1 MKKKSF
7 LSGISAKLA
16 LAAVALTTVVFTS
29 CEKEEFNVAP
39 VELPNA
45 SATIAVTVYS
55 LDNGS
60 VLQTSTETIT
70 ASADG
75 TIAAQTKTISAP
87 SIEGYLPG
95 NDITVAIPALSKG
108 QFALIPANIYLQ
120 SELGAAKTPVVTE
133 DKVTSDTPQSPEP
146 SEYTN
151 TTGKEEIKT
160 VSYNAIR
167 GQVVENL
174 DEINKF
180 IDVYVPVS
188 RAAFSNVEINAIL
201 KALVKS
207 YNTGFKTE
215 PATATVV
222 IPANTT
228 LTIIPTTAMNMT
240 ECTITT
246 TIEGTLYTIPN
257 VQIKK
262 AGATTFTTS
271 TNDHGHGHGN
281 NGNAGGGA
289 GGK

>member
-7 LSGISAKLA
+7 LSGIGAKLA
-16 LAAVALTTVVFTS
+16 LAVVALTTVVFTS
-29 CEKEEFNVAP
+29 CEKESINVEP
-39 VELPNA
+39 IELPNA

-60 VLQTSTETIT
+60 VLQKSSETIT
-70 ASADG
+70 AGADG
-75 TIAAQTKTISAP
+75 TIAAQEKTIAAP

-95 NDITVAIPALSKG
+95 EAITVSVPALAKG

-120 SELGAAKTPVVTE
+120 SEVGAAKNPIVTE
-133 DKVTSDTPQSPEP
+133 NKVTPDAPEAP
-146 SEYTN
+146 KTSEYSNDSSTD
-151 TTGKEEIKT
+151 KEVT
-160 VSYNAIR
+160 VTYNAIR

-174 DEINKF
+174 KEVNEY
-180 IDVYVPVS
+180 IDAYVPAS
-188 RAAFSNVEINAIL
+188 KAFTNAEVNTIL

-207 YNTGFKTE
+207 YNTGLKEE

-222 IPANTT
+222 IPANSTI
-228 LTIIPTTAMNMT
+228 TIIPTTEMNKT
-240 ECTITT
+240 VCTITT

-257 VQIKK
+257 VQIRK
-262 AGATTFTTS
+262 AGVTTFTTK
-271 TNDHGHGHGN
+271 TDGHGHGHGD

>member
-7 LSGISAKLA
+7 LSGIGAKLA
-16 LAAVALTTVVFTS
+16 LAAVALTTVMFTS
-29 CEKEEFNVAP
+29 CEKEEFNVEP

-55 LDNGS
+55 LENGS
-60 VLQTSTETIT
+60 VLQSSTETVT
-70 ASADG
+70 AGTDG

-95 NDITVAIPALSKG
+95 KDITVAIPALAKG

-120 SELGAAKTPVVTE
+120 SEIGAAKTPVVTE
-133 DKVTSDTPQSPEP
+133 NKVQEDTPQSPET

-151 TTGKEEIKT
+151 TTGKDETKT
-160 VSYNAIR
+160 VTYNAIR

-174 DEINKF
+174 NEVNEY
-180 IDVYVPVS
+180 IDVYVPAS
-188 RAAFSNVEINAIL
+188 RAFSNADVNAIL

-207 YNTGFKTE
+207 YNTGFKEE
-215 PATATVV
+215 PAVATIV

-228 LTIIPTTAMNMT
+228 VTIIPTTEMSKA

-262 AGATTFTTS
+262 AGVTTFATS
-271 TNDHGHGHGN
+271 SNSHGHGHGDD
-281 NGNAGGGA
+281 GNAGGGA